1 MSQSLRGS
9 RRSFLRGS
17 ASAAAL
23 LTAGGGM
30 RRIARAQVG
39 VGSDRPVMRQGI
51 QIGDVTYDTATIWSR
66 ADRESRMV
74 VEWAT
79 TPRFHNAV
87 RVEGPAALAPT
98 DYTARL
104 DLRDLPQDEHIFVRV
119 AFENLDT
126 GRATGEPVV
135 GRLRTAPRGRRDIRF
150 VFSGDTAGQ
159 GWGINPDFG
168 GMRLYRT
175 MLEQRPDFFLHSGD
189 TIYADGVM
197 APSVTLPDGTV
208 WRNAFL
214 DEVPAKLK
222 VAETLDEYRGNY
234 LYNLCDTNVRAF
246 NAEVPQI
253 WQWDDHET
261 LNNWSPGKDL
271 SADARY
277 TEKRIL
283 TLAARA
289 KRAFLEYSPQR
300 WHAGDESE
308 RIYRHIPYGRDL
320 DIFVLDMRSYRA
332 ANSANLQTRPG
343 PETAYLG
350 ATQIEWLKQSL
361 AESRATWK
369 VIAADMP
376 IGLVVGDGTDAAG
389 LARFENSSNGDGPV
403 LGRELEIASILQFIK
418 RREVR
423 NTVWVTAD
431 VHYCAAHHYAPERA
445 QFRDF
450 NPFWEFVGGPANAG
464 TFGPNALDNTFG
476 PEVAFQKVPPAG
488 QSNLPPSAGLQFF
501 GQIDIDGRTK
511 DMVVQL
517 KDLAGN
523 SLFTQRLEAQPCQGW
538 HD

>member
-1 MSQSLRGS
+1 MSETMRGS
-9 RRSFLRGS
+9 RRGFLKG
-17 ASAAAL
+17 SAAAAA
-23 LTAGGGM
+23 TFAAAGGLG
-30 RRIARAQVG
+30 RRLARAQTG
-39 VGSDRPVMRQGI
+39 GDRPQMRQGI
-51 QIGDVTYDTATIWSR
+51 QIGDVTYDAATIWSR

-79 TPRFHNAV
+79 TPRFQDAV
-87 RVEGPAALAPT
+87 RVTGPATLATT
-98 DYTARL
+98 DYTARV
-104 DLRDLPQDEHIFVRV
+104 DLVDLPQDQRIFLRV

-126 GRATGEPVV
+126 GRATGEPIV
-135 GRLRTAPRGRRDIRF
+135 GALQTAPRGRRDIRF
-150 VFSGDTAGQ
+150 LFSGDTAGQ
-159 GWGINPDFG
+159 GWGINPDVG

-175 MLEQRPDFFLHSGD
+175 MLAERPDFFIHSGD
-189 TIYADGVM
+189 NIYADGPM
-197 APSVTLPDGTV
+197 APSVTLADGTV

-234 LYNLCDTNVRAF
+234 LYNLCDANVRAF

-271 SADARY
+271 SGDARY

-308 RIYRHIPYGRDL
+308 RIYRHIPYGKEL
-320 DIFVLDMRSYRA
+320 DVFVLDMRSYRA
-332 ANSANLQTRPG
+332 ANGPNLQTQPG

-350 ATQIEWLKQSL
+350 ATQIEWLKRKLS
-361 AESRATWK
+361 ESRATWK

-403 LGRELEIASILQFIK
+403 LGREFEIAAILQFIK
-418 RREVR
+418 RHAVR
-423 NTVWVTAD
+423 NVVWVTAD
-431 VHYCAAHHYAPERA
+431 VHYCAAHHYSPERA
-445 QFRDF
+445 QFHDF
-450 NPFWEFVGGPANAG
+450 DPFWEFVAGPAHAG

-476 PEVAFQKVPPAG
+476 PEVVFQKAPPSG
-488 QSNLPPSAGLQFF
+488 QANLAPSAGLQFY
-501 GQIDIDGRTK
+501 GQIDIDSRRK
-511 DMVVQL
+511 ELVVQL
-517 KDLAGN
+517 KDLAGT
-523 SLFTQRLEAQPCQGW
+523 SLFTQRLQAMPCEGW
-538 HD
+538 RD